1 MGPALQKTVLRIE
14 PRGRID
20 RPASLLYEEMAK
32 RFLAAGAVLC
42 CVLFGGAA
50 NAALVRTGNL
60 VLKADGDFA
69 PHKLPRSQFVP
80 ISFKGYAELKAVDGG
95 IPAALQQLVVDFDRD
110 GKMNTAGL
118 PVCQPESLQ
127 EATPE
132 EARARCKSAVV
143 GSGNASALVEQEGG
157 APILAS
163 SPITFFNGP
172 RLEGKPTV
180 ILHARTTE
188 PAVQNFVITI
198 PIETRRGLFRHR
210 ATIDVPPIAAG
221 RGALVRLEASIGRR
235 WRTGG
240 RERSYVVA
248 RCGDGIFRTHGRFTF
263 ADGLV
268 VDGSVEKAC
277 TVR

>member
-1 MGPALQKTVLRIE
+1 M
-14 PRGRID
+14 
-20 RPASLLYEEMAK
+20 K
-32 RFLAAGAVLC
+32 RFLAVGAVLC

-60 VLKADGDFA
+60 VLRADGDFA
-69 PHKLPRSQFVP
+69 PHKLPRQDFVP
-80 ISFKGYAELKAVDGG
+80 ISFKGYADLKAVDGSV
-95 IPAALQQLVVDFDRD
+95 PEPLQQLVIDFDRD
-110 GKMNTAGL
+110 GRMSNAGL
-118 PVCQPESLQ
+118 PICAPESLQ

-132 EARARCKSAVV
+132 EARARCRGAIV
-143 GSGNASALVEQEGG
+143 GSGNASALIEQASG

-198 PIETRRGLFRHR
+198 PIETRPGLFRHR

-221 RGALVRLEASIGRR
+221 RGSLIHLDASIGRR
-235 WRTGG
+235 YRAGG
-240 RERSYVVA
+240 RERSYVIA

-263 ADGLV
+263 ADGMV
-268 VDGSVEKAC
+268 IDGSVEKAC